1 MKRGHATPCNSVQ
14 PKPSFTLTAPAQS
27 GAPGT
32 CRFALQPTIAQTPRK
47 DLGDMPDA
55 ASPAAA
61 KGNSKP
67 TGCAK
72 LHQWECEIHGK
83 DAGAQRAWGRGLLL
97 CSQSQGQAGSTP
109 GIHAAPPGLELF
121 SMGTVKG
128 TQRNFSPTP
137 YPVQPC
143 CGALTEL
150 SGLVRAPTPA
160 DTAQGPAVVC
170 FHSARNGAKES
181 RNI

>member
-1 MKRGHATPCNSVQ
+1 MERMQEPSEPGGEDYSYVPKGH
-14 PKPSFTLTAPAQS
+14 
-27 GAPGT
+27 
-32 CRFALQPTIAQTPRK
+32 
-47 DLGDMPDA
+47 
-55 ASPAAA
+55 
-61 KGNSKP
+61 
-67 TGCAK
+67 
-72 LHQWECEIHGK
+72 
-83 DAGAQRAWGRGLLL
+83 
-97 CSQSQGQAGSTP
+97 AGSTP
-109 GIHAAPPGLELF
+109 GIHAALPGLELF

-137 YPVQPC
+137 YPVQPF

-150 SGLVRAPTPA
+150 SGLVGAPTPA